1 MEVSIHISNCSLPIP
16 FIKHAFIVLTDGSIK
31 HRYEVLHVKN
41 PNGSYKGTYIHK
53 DTYPLDAGI
62 PVFHTYKKKFWKSTC
77 IFNARINI
85 DSPTSPTFDFETF
98 EKILHEY
105 PHKYTYGLWCK
116 NSNSF
121 IRWALKRFHVSF
133 ELPSNCIGK

>member
-1 MEVSIHISNCSLPIP
+1 MEISIHISNCSLPIP

-41 PNGSYKGTYIHK
+41 SNGSYKGTYIHK

-62 PVFHTYKKKFWKSTC
+62 PVFHTYRKKFWKSTC
-77 IFNARINI
+77 IFNTKITMNLV
-85 DSPTSPTFDFETF
+85 TSSNFDFGTF

-116 NSNSF
+116 NSHSF
-121 IRWALKRFHVSF
+121 ISWVLDRLSISF
-133 ELPSNCIGK
+133 GLPWNCIGK